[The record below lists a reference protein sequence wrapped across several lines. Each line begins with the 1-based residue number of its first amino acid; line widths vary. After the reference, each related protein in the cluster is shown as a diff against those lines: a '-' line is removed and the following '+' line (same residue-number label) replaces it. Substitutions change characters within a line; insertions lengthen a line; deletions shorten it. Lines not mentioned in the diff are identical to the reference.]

1 MIQFVCWK
9 SYYPLTASAMPPKTK
24 KPAAAPSPKVD
35 IKRAAKSAAKKSAA
49 PSTSPTNK
57 PKRAKTDGPDT
68 PIQWNVHPTQDQ
80 VNKLFG
86 VPTTSPSPAT
96 EAADVSVA
104 AASQV
109 ASQLTEA
116 MCTEQDSSGSATLP
130 HSHAATT
137 LLQQCNTHGTQVTEH
152 THHTDDQHAVPVKVK
167 LNTADTDTTAAPT
180 VTDNESR
187 VADPHPHIADTMK
200 STSGTGADAFAH
212 TDRDTWEESR
222 DKRLESLQE
231 LMDWPLDVL
240 RKSWDAQDPSCRGT
254 YSDFCGHLQDTLDS
268 VTVSTAFSGID
279 TPVVSLAWL
288 HAAVCHELGAL
299 TADEIPLPTF
309 KNAWGVEWYS
319 KSQNTLMASPHGP
332 GCLYADMSEFW
343 QPEIK
348 SRVQTLLDQGQLA
361 DVMQRLLTTTD
372 VNNIIT
378 PSAYCLTCGKQ
389 CEAT

>member
-1 MIQFVCWK
+1 M
-9 SYYPLTASAMPPKTK
+9 SPKTK

-57 PKRAKTDGPDT
+57 SKRAKTDCPDA
-68 PIQWNVHPTQDQ
+68 PVQWGVKPTQDR

-86 VPTTSPSPAT
+86 VTTASPAT
-96 EAADVSVA
+96 KADVPDAVA

-109 ASQLTEA
+109 ASQLTKA
-116 MCTEQDSSGSATLP
+116 TYAEQDSSGSVTLQ

-152 THHTDDQHAVPVKVK
+152 THHTDDDDDQHAVPLQVDM
-167 LNTADTDTTAAPT
+167 TDTDTKTAPL
-180 VTDNESR
+180 VTDNETR
-187 VADPHPHIADTMK
+187 VADPHPDIADTMK
-200 STSGTGADAFAH
+200 STSGTGADAYAH
-212 TDRDTWEESR
+212 TCRDTWEETR
-222 DKRLESLQE
+222 DMRLESLQE

-240 RKSWDAQDPSCRGT
+240 RKSWDAQDPECRGT
-254 YSDFCGHLQDTLDS
+254 YLDFCGHLQDTLGS

-299 TADEIPLPTF
+299 TSDEIPSPTF

-319 KSQNTLMASPHGP
+319 KSQNTLMTSPHGP
-332 GCLYADMSEFW
+332 CCLYADMSEFW

-361 DVMQRLLTTTD
+361 DVMQRLLNTTD
-372 VNNIIT
+372 VNNIIA
-378 PSAYCLTCGKQ
+378 PSAYCLTCGKH